1 MGNRISLWVG
11 PVIVGVYAA
20 VMVLTIAVWDPEA
33 AVPGLRYQQ
42 IVAGLGDAGV
52 DVVGS
57 VIGLIVWGSVGL
69 VLALVLSVLGL
80 TGRVGRAPVIMGHL
94 LVIVGGAP
102 AYFVGSFSLGMD
114 VADTFAVSGGVHV
127 PTGAVLYAVSGVALL
142 VLAVVGIRR
151 AANRQPVL
159 T

>member
-1 MGNRISLWVG
+1 MWVG
-11 PVIVGVYAA
+11 PVIVGAYAA

-69 VLALVLSVLGL
+69 VLALVLVLSVLGL